1 MSTIPKRY
9 FHDRSVLAL
18 FGANLAL
25 FVLSMLNVLLGVNTE
40 ENPTSIV
47 AYRDTSKFGQNP
59 GPTSELYQFALFA
72 LVVTVASIV
81 LSLKIYSHRRH
92 LAVGI
97 LALNCLLL
105 VLSIIIFN
113 SLTKTL

>member
-25 FVLSMLNVLLGVNTE
+25 FVLSTLNVILGINTE

-47 AYRDTSKFGQNP
+47 AYRDTAKVGQIP

-72 LVVTVASIV
+72 LIVTVASLL
-81 LSLKIYSHRRH
+81 LSIKLYTHRRH
-92 LAVGI
+92 LAVGL

-105 VLSIIIFN
+105 ILSIIIFN